1 MERRCALLEINQQ
14 LKVAVKL
21 EEQTLRK
28 VSSKVLTGLID
39 SRKCHKSACA
49 VNANC
54 QHTASYLEHGYL
66 VLK

>member
-28 VSSKVLTGLID
+28 VSLKVLTGLTETHAQ
-39 SRKCHKSACA
+39 SVQT
-49 VNANC
+49 VNIPIISILSTTFQFFLSN
-54 QHTASYLEHGYL
+54 
-66 VLK
+66 